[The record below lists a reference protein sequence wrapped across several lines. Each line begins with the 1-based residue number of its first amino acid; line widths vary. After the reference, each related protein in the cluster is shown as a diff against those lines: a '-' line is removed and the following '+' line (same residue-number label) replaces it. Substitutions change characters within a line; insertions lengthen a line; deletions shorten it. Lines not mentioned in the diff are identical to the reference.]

1 MPLVDVFLQRLHRR
15 KSRRTE
21 AALVLGLGVEELPV
35 AAPVVLVQEDLA
47 LGAEHPREV
56 LLVVQVAEQHVPEAA
71 VALRAA
77 IGRLAA
83 VYARGAVWH

>member
-1 MPLVDVFLQRLHRR
+1 M
-15 KSRRTE
+15 
-21 AALVLGLGVEELPV
+21 EELPV
-35 AAPVVLVQEDLA
+35 PPPVILVQEDLA

-56 LLVVQVAEQHVPEAA
+56 FLVVQVAEQHVLKAA

-77 IGRLAA
+77 IGRLGA